1 MKRTGART
9 ALPNSRQRPMRR
21 VLAAIAAF
29 ALGAGLAV
37 VGAAAPA
44 SAHTGD
50 LLASAVCNTTTGQY
64 DVTYTLKLTNVGS
77 TLTGTTKWR
86 VGTTS
91 FQGTPTN
98 ANGMDRGPI
107 TSKGNTTLTLGTESL
122 PGTTKGGGPWVYA
135 YTSWTDGYGKGSDG
149 RIEGLKGD
157 CKAPEPTSIPVPV
170 KPSIVDLCGTSG
182 DHVVEPRATEGVSWS
197 ISPVVGGKAKATATA
212 KPGYVFSDGSAVKSW
227 DFEFTDVPCIVEIPV
242 PPKPDATEA
251 CGVDGDAVI
260 LPDDSD
266 TVTWKLEGDPKT
278 GAATAVATAKKGYE
292 FPGGK
297 TEQRYDYTFTN
308 EPCPVIVPEPVEP
321 EIVDLCDVDRD
332 EVLLP
337 EETEQLVWHI
347 EGEPSSGSVTAVA
360 VTKGH
365 HVFEDGTTERRFELS
380 FTNEPCPI
388 ELPVPAKP
396 AAVDLCGVDDD
407 RIVLPADTDTVSWA
421 IEGDATTGSAVAVAT
436 AAEGHVFESGETT
449 ERFVFEFDQTECVPP
464 TLAGSSAAALCV
476 ANVPWIDFDVVLTDP
491 DQQST
496 GHTAYLVLSDGTHT
510 ERVELGPLGE
520 DGSVDGRVLW
530 PGAAIDEAGNPTAW
544 PGWKQLPNGRWVVTE
559 ENFGWTHALT
569 SASIEVN
576 PELSIDLEYPPAV
589 VACAPSSKSTG
600 TPGTPVPSGD
610 GDGQGLASTGFTGGP
625 AIGLAGGLV
634 LAGALALAVQLI
646 LRRKRA

>member
-1 MKRTGART
+1 
-9 ALPNSRQRPMRR
+9 MRR
-21 VLAAIAAF
+21 LLAAIAAF

-50 LLASAVCNTTTGQY
+50 LLAKAVCNTATGQY

-86 VGTTS
+86 VGTPS
-91 FQGTPTN
+91 FQGTPKN

-107 TSKGNTTLTLGTESL
+107 TSQGNTTLTLGTESL

-135 YTSWTDGYGKGSDG
+135 YTSWTDGYGQGSDG

-157 CKAPEPTSIPVPV
+157 CTAPEPKQIPVPV
-170 KPSIVDLCGTSG
+170 QPSIVDACGTSG
-182 DHVVEPRATEGVSWS
+182 DYVVEPRATEGVTWS
-197 ISPVVGGKAKATATA
+197 ISPVVAGKAKATATA
-212 KPGYVFSDGSAVKSW
+212 KPGYVFSDGKVVKSW
-227 DFEFTDVPCIVEIPV
+227 DFEFTNVPCIVEIPV
-242 PPKPDATEA
+242 PPKPAATEA
-251 CGVDGDAVI
+251 CGVDGDAVL
-260 LPDDSD
+260 LPEDSD
-266 TVTWKLEGDPKT
+266 TVSWKLEGDPKT
-278 GAATAVATAKKGYE
+278 GTATAVATAAKGYA
-292 FPGGK
+292 FPGGA
-297 TEQRYDYTFTN
+297 TEHRYDYTFTN
-308 EPCPVIVPEPVEP
+308 EPCPVIVPEPVKP
-321 EIVDLCDVDRD
+321 ESVDLCDVDRD

-337 EETEQLVWHI
+337 EETEQLVWHL

-360 VTKGH
+360 VTKGT
-365 HVFEDGTTERRFELS
+365 HVFEDGATERRFPLT
-380 FTNEPCPI
+380 FTNDPCPI
-388 ELPVPAKP
+388 ELPVPVKP

-407 RIVLPADTDTVSWA
+407 RIVVPADTDTVSWA
-421 IEGDATTGSAVAVAT
+421 IEGDAATGSAVAVAT
-436 AAEGHVFESGETT
+436 AAEGHVFESGEAT

-464 TLAGSSAAALCV
+464 TLAGSTAAALCV

-496 GHTAYLVLSDGTHT
+496 GHTAYLVLSDGTNI
-510 ERVELGPLGE
+510 EKVELGPLGE

-559 ENFGWTHALT
+559 ENFGWTHSLT
-569 SASIEVN
+569 SAYIEVN

-589 VACAPSSKSTG
+589 VGCGPASKLAG
-600 TPGTPVPSGD
+600 TPGTPVAV
-610 GDGQGLASTGFTGGP
+610 GDGQGLASTGFAGGP
-625 AIGLAGGLV
+625 AIAIAGGLV
-634 LAGALALAVQLI
+634 LAGALALAVQLM